1 MAARKTAAPK
11 APAVKTTGA
20 LPRLQD
26 RLLLHSFL
34 CRQFGLDDLQGL
46 REKLR
51 GDRQDYHEDG
61 HSFYFHSLEG
71 LDGVR
76 VGRDKLAE
84 YDLRIKGHLER
95 LNRLRDT
102 PLQLTYFQYL
112 ALLFT
117 EIFLDRRAANSKG
130 LLQELNGL
138 VDAENAAHPTLRP
151 APLFADA
158 DLDKVAFWSAT
169 GSGKTILMH
178 VNVWQHQHYAPPEKK
193 GAGVLLITP
202 NEGLSRQHLDQ
213 FRASGL
219 RAERFGEGSGGLL
232 AGTDPAVTVIEITKL
247 TDKKQGGGQSVS
259 VDEFEGYGLILVD
272 EGHRGAS
279 GDEWRKLRA
288 RVAEGSLTMEYSA
301 TFGQIVNGATA
312 SKRADLLAEYS
323 RAILFDFS
331 YPHFYDD
338 GFGKDYCIVN
348 VDDETNAYNTL
359 VMLGNLLSYYEQA
372 WAFERYGEQFRP
384 YNLDRPLWVFV
395 GHSVTGG
402 TKTRDDDESQAD
414 VEQIVAFFQD
424 FLRRRDHWTERIG
437 TAMREETGVSDSGGH
452 DLFHNLFP
460 LVKKQGMTPA
470 QLYADIL
477 RLVFHAAPGQGLRAM
492 EIKSV
497 GGEIALQAGADAPY
511 FAVINIGDVP
521 GLKKLFEATEGLAV
535 SEDVLTSSLFDRIN
549 ADESPINVLIGSRKF
564 MEGWDSFRVSSMG
577 LMNIGRGE
585 GSQIVQLFGRGVRLR
600 GKGLS
605 LKRTSALKLSGTP
618 PHIGLLET
626 LNIFGVRASYMAEFR
641 KYLKEEGI
649 ETDFHEIEVP
659 IQVEDGFL
667 TRGLQTIRLP
677 QTFDEVVVLRPD
689 ASITVNVD
697 LRPRVESV
705 QSARSTEVLEK
716 ADGLDRSARIKELVP
731 LLNWERIAADLLTFK
746 RLKELPSLCFTT
758 ASLRE
763 IALTGQYTVLCLK
776 DQFKTASVRDLRAV
790 EDMVI
795 TVLRKYVT
803 MAYDRQRRD
812 WERQHMQ
819 LVDLDAGDTNL
830 AFGKYTVKIGV
841 SHTAFADEVR
851 ALVEKATNLYTQDGQ
866 KLPRIHFDRH
876 LYQPLLLGT
885 SKKIEGIAPPGIVD
899 SEIKFIGDLRT
910 FIAANSAL
918 FVGRE
923 LFLLRNLTRGKGVG
937 FFDAKGGEAFYPD
950 FILWILEGK
959 TQRIVF
965 IDPHG
970 IRNSAGLQDAK
981 LRLFEQLSG
990 PLQERLQAQTQ
1001 DWTLRLD
1008 SYILAP
1014 AVYENMRR
1022 GSWVSGH
1029 TQEEM
1034 EASHVLFN
1042 LDPQHIC
1049 KLFASVF
1056 GAAGPEVPA

>member
-1 MAARKTAAPK
+1 MQRAFP
-11 APAVKTTGA
+11 G
-20 LPRLQD
+20 
-26 RLLLHSFL
+26 S
-34 CRQFGLDDLQGL
+34 CRRCASPCGQP
-46 REKLR
+46 LR

-384 YNLDRPLWVFV
+384 YNLDHKQLAGRDRAAVGQCTAEHAPPADMPGNRLFFRRYDRPVRRQADHHRTRARQGCGAREGDGTERGDRNARLPSSRVREAATCGLCPGAAV
-395 GHSVTGG
+395 LYGG
-402 TKTRDDDESQAD
+402 RRPGRGTQPRRDDP
-414 VEQIVAFFQD
+414 
-424 FLRRRDHWTERIG
+424 
-437 TAMREETGVSDSGGH
+437 ETH
-452 DLFHNLFP
+452 
-460 LVKKQGMTPA
+460 
-470 QLYADIL
+470 
-477 RLVFHAAPGQGLRAM
+477 
-492 EIKSV
+492 
-497 GGEIALQAGADAPY
+497 
-511 FAVINIGDVP
+511 
-521 GLKKLFEATEGLAV
+521 
-535 SEDVLTSSLFDRIN
+535 TSI
-549 ADESPINVLIGSRKF
+549 
-564 MEGWDSFRVSSMG
+564 
-577 LMNIGRGE
+577 
-585 GSQIVQLFGRGVRLR
+585 
-600 GKGLS
+600 
-605 LKRTSALKLSGTP
+605 
-618 PHIGLLET
+618 
-626 LNIFGVRASYMAEFR
+626 
-641 KYLKEEGI
+641 
-649 ETDFHEIEVP
+649 
-659 IQVEDGFL
+659 
-667 TRGLQTIRLP
+667 
-677 QTFDEVVVLRPD
+677 
-689 ASITVNVD
+689 
-697 LRPRVESV
+697 
-705 QSARSTEVLEK
+705 
-716 ADGLDRSARIKELVP
+716 
-731 LLNWERIAADLLTFK
+731 
-746 RLKELPSLCFTT
+746 
-758 ASLRE
+758 
-763 IALTGQYTVLCLK
+763 
-776 DQFKTASVRDLRAV
+776 
-790 EDMVI
+790 
-795 TVLRKYVT
+795 
-803 MAYDRQRRD
+803 
-812 WERQHMQ
+812 
-819 LVDLDAGDTNL
+819 
-830 AFGKYTVKIGV
+830 
-841 SHTAFADEVR
+841 
-851 ALVEKATNLYTQDGQ
+851 
-866 KLPRIHFDRH
+866 
-876 LYQPLLLGT
+876 
-885 SKKIEGIAPPGIVD
+885 
-899 SEIKFIGDLRT
+899 
-910 FIAANSAL
+910 
-918 FVGRE
+918 
-923 LFLLRNLTRGKGVG
+923 
-937 FFDAKGGEAFYPD
+937 
-950 FILWILEGK
+950 
-959 TQRIVF
+959 
-965 IDPHG
+965 
-970 IRNSAGLQDAK
+970 
-981 LRLFEQLSG
+981 
-990 PLQERLQAQTQ
+990 
-1001 DWTLRLD
+1001 
-1008 SYILAP
+1008 
-1014 AVYENMRR
+1014 
-1022 GSWVSGH
+1022 
-1029 TQEEM
+1029 
-1034 EASHVLFN
+1034 
-1042 LDPQHIC
+1042 
-1049 KLFASVF
+1049 
-1056 GAAGPEVPA
+1056 